1 MTQDL
6 AEMALED
13 DIAGNDD
20 ELRRK
25 PFRCRARWCRI

>member
-13 DIAGNDD
+13 DIAGND
-20 ELRRK
+20 EAT
-25 PFRCRARWCRI
+25 PETVPCRARWCRI